1 MRIQV
6 AALVVLAGL
15 SGLARA
21 QTVPVANA
29 GLDVAVACVAPG
41 GTPINLN
48 GMGSSIGPDF
58 SYLWTTAPGVT
69 FNDPT
74 SLTPIGVFPVGT
86 TEVTLT
92 VTFTDPA
99 TQAQTTASDTALVTV
114 SDSTPPMIS
123 ASPNP
128 SVLWPP
134 NHKLHDI
141 NVDVLVFDACDANPA
156 VELVSITSSE
166 PDNGT
171 GDGNTAGDI
180 QGADLGSDDRA
191 FQLRAERSGPGSGRT
206 YSALY
211 RVTDGASNHSDF
223 LVTVLVPHDMGHH
236 GGGSD
241 DSAIHQAEQQIK
253 AAQKAAVKAAKAQ
266 LKAAKQAEKAA
277 KKAYKAALKA
287 AD

>member
-1 MRIQV
+1 MRIRV
-6 AALVVLAGL
+6 LALVVLVGL
-15 SGLARA
+15 AGLARA

-29 GLDVAVACVAPG
+29 GPDGAVGCVAPG

-58 SYLWTTAPGVT
+58 SYLWTAPGVD

-99 TQAQTTASDTALVTV
+99 TGAQSTASDTVLVAVT
-114 SDSTPPMIS
+114 DSTPPLIS
-123 ASPNP
+123 ASPDP
-128 SVLWPP
+128 SILWPP
-134 NHKLHDI
+134 NHKLHDVH
-141 NVDVLVFDACDANPA
+141 VDVLVFDVCDASPV
-156 VELVSITSSE
+156 VELVSISSSE

-171 GDGNTAGDI
+171 GDGNTGGDI
-180 QGADLGSDDRA
+180 QGADLGSDDRD

-211 RVTDGASNHSDF
+211 RVTDLASNHSDF
-223 LVTVLVPHDMGHH
+223 LVRVIVPHDMGHH
-236 GGGSD
+236 GGASD
-241 DSAIHQAEQQIK
+241 DSGMHQAEQQIK

-266 LKAAKQAEKAA
+266 LKAAKQSQKAA
-277 KKAYKAALKA
+277 KKSYKAALKA